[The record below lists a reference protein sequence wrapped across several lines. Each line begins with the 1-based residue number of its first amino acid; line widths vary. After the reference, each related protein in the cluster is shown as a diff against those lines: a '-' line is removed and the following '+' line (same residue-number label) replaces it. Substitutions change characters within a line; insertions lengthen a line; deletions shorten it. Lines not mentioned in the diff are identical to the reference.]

1 MMNQPKKIIL
11 DCDPGHDDAIALLL
25 AHGNPNIELLAV
37 TTVVGNQ
44 TLEKVTRNALSVAR
58 IANITNVPF
67 AAGAVRPLIR
77 NVEVA
82 PDIHGDSGLDG
93 PVLPEPA
100 IQLDKRHAIDLI
112 IDTIMSH
119 PPKTVTLVPTGGLT
133 NIAMAVRKEPKI
145 VERVKEVV
153 LMGGGYHV
161 GNWSAVAEF
170 NIKIDPEAAH
180 IVFNEKWPV
189 TMVGLDLTHQ
199 ALATPEV
206 IEKISAIK
214 TKPAK
219 FVLEMLEFFGKMYKQ
234 AQGFTYPPVHD
245 PCAVAYVINPELI
258 KTKRVP
264 VDIELIGTLTLGM
277 TVADFRFPPDDS
289 CHTQVATELDH
300 TGFWDLIVDSLE
312 RIGEV
317 NL

>member
-1 MMNQPKKIIL
+1 MINQPKKIIL

-44 TLEKVTRNALSVAR
+44 TLDKVTRNALSVAR

-67 AAGAVRPLIR
+67 AAGAVRPLVR
-77 NVEVA
+77 NVEIA

-93 PVLPEPA
+93 PVLPEPT

-264 VDIELIGTLTLGM
+264 VDIELTGTLTLGM
-277 TVADFRFPPDDS
+277 TVADFRFPPDDN

-300 TGFWDLIVDSLE
+300 TGFWDLIVDSLK